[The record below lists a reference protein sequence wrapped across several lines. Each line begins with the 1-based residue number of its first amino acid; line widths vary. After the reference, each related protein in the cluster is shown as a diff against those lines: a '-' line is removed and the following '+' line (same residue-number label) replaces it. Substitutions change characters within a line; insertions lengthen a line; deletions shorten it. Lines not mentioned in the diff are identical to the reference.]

1 VVINQASLAT
11 SRMQNQVFLSLF
23 SFYFFSFFLSF
34 FLSLSLFLLFLYSLP
49 FALFFI
55 FSLSL
60 SLCLKKNEKII
71 FFPFLPT
78 FRPLSPLVTGK
89 GCIVETRVTNQM
101 GSIDPYKLLAFVVN
115 DELFD
120 VRWLCYLGIFAW

>member
-1 VVINQASLAT
+1 
-11 SRMQNQVFLSLF
+11 
-23 SFYFFSFFLSF
+23 
-34 FLSLSLFLLFLYSLP
+34 
-49 FALFFI
+49 
-55 FSLSL
+55 
-60 SLCLKKNEKII
+60 
-71 FFPFLPT
+71 
-78 FRPLSPLVTGK
+78 VTGK

>member
-1 VVINQASLAT
+1 
-11 SRMQNQVFLSLF
+11 MQNQVFLSLF

-34 FLSLSLFLLFLYSLP
+34 FLSLSLSPFPLFSS
-49 FALFFI
+49 FRSFFYF

-60 SLCLKKNEKII
+60 PLFKKKNEKII